1 MIVPRLYE
9 DLCVLHQNT
18 MPDRAYYVPSSTR
31 GDRLAWHRESS
42 DRLQMLSGCEWR
54 FAWYPSIHDLQDPF
68 YLPDYEPGKWW
79 KTEMVPF
86 CWQMRGYDSPQYT
99 NIRYPFPFDPP
110 YVPQD
115 NPCGAY
121 LHHFEWRRDPKAPC
135 VFLNFEGVDS
145 CFYVW
150 LNGTYVGYSQV
161 SHHTSEFDVTELVR
175 EGDNLLAVLVLK
187 WCDGSYLEDQDK
199 FRFSGIFRDVYL
211 LHRPADRI
219 EDYVIETDL
228 SDDLQHADLKIR
240 FSFSRKP
247 VPVSLTL
254 ISPDGSGIIYQDT
267 IRPGREGNRDGTHG
281 LRTESVTIEV
291 DRPLLWSAENPVLY
305 TLVIDTK
312 KEVITEKA
320 GFRKIEVKDL
330 VLTLNGS
337 PIKFRGVNR
346 HESDPLTGAVCS
358 PDQALRDLHMIKAN
372 NFNAVRASHYPNS
385 PWFYQLCDE
394 LGLYVIDEA
403 DNESHGTGPLT
414 FGEEDYTE
422 RMRKAHFRIADN
434 PDFVE
439 PTLDRIRSMV
449 IRNRNRPSILVWS
462 MGNECG
468 YGRTFEEALRWTK
481 ENDPTRLTHYES
493 AFYVSPVRE
502 FDVSNIDL
510 YGRMYPG
517 FDEVT
522 DYLDNEPDIP
532 LLLVEYCHSMGNG
545 PGDFKEYLDLTEQ
558 YPALCGG
565 FVWEWCDHAVYKG
578 TAENGKAMYWYGG
591 DHGEL
596 QHDGN
601 FCLDGLVYPDR
612 TPHTGL
618 LEYKNVH
625 RPLRASYDAG
635 RQVLTMENHMDFT
648 DPSGKISAAWTL
660 TLDGTQIA
668 EGPLEIP
675 SIAPH
680 ASAEIPL
687 TFTVPDKGRC
697 FLTVTYVLKKENIGL
712 PAGHELG
719 FDEIRI
725 PTAEPRA
732 LKAAGILTD
741 PQPAAPGTLAVT
753 EKDRFLI
760 IEGEGFTYQLDS
772 LSGLFTSLRV
782 HDRELL
788 DRPADFNV
796 WRAPTDNDVPGVDLW
811 KLERLDHTVT
821 RAYEITWKTVH
832 SAGAAAGR
840 KENGEDV
847 PEAVEI
853 SICQS
858 VASLSNQPVL
868 RMNNKVT
875 VFADGRILL
884 DVQADK
890 DPEYA
895 DLPRI
900 GLRLFLCGGMKNIR
914 YFGMGPM
921 ETYID
926 KHHAGHHG
934 NFKGTAASMQEDYIR
949 PQENGSH
956 YDCDF
961 VTVKG
966 KGLCLTV
973 VSADTDPDST
983 FSFNASVYT
992 QEELEEKR
1000 HNYELEPCGSTVL
1013 CIDHRMAGIG
1023 SHSCGPELLPEYRVS
1038 GDTFRFSFML
1048 KPEEI

>member
-1 MIVPRLYE
+1 MSG
-9 DLCVLHQNT
+9 LC
-18 MPDRAYYVPSSTR
+18 
-31 GDRLAWHRESS
+31 
-42 DRLQMLSGCEWR
+42 
-54 FAWYPSIHDLQDPF
+54 
-68 YLPDYEPGKWW
+68 
-79 KTEMVPF
+79 
-86 CWQMRGYDSPQYT
+86 
-99 NIRYPFPFDPP
+99 
-110 YVPQD
+110 
-115 NPCGAY
+115 
-121 LHHFEWRRDPKAPC
+121 
-135 VFLNFEGVDS
+135 
-145 CFYVW
+145 
-150 LNGTYVGYSQV
+150 
-161 SHHTSEFDVTELVR
+161 
-175 EGDNLLAVLVLK
+175 
-187 WCDGSYLEDQDK
+187 
-199 FRFSGIFRDVYL
+199 
-211 LHRPADRI
+211 
-219 EDYVIETDL
+219 
-228 SDDLQHADLKIR
+228 
-240 FSFSRKP
+240 
-247 VPVSLTL
+247 
-254 ISPDGSGIIYQDT
+254 
-267 IRPGREGNRDGTHG
+267 
-281 LRTESVTIEV
+281 TESVTIPV
-291 DRPLLWSAENPVLY
+291 DRPLLWNAEDPLLY

-312 KEVITEKA
+312 KEVITEKV
-320 GFRKIEVKDL
+320 GFRKVEVKDL

-337 PIKFRGVNR
+337 PITFRGVNR
-346 HESDPLTGAVCS
+346 HESDPVTGAVCS
-358 PDQALRDLHMIKAN
+358 LDQALKDLNMIKAN

-414 FGEEDYTE
+414 FTEEDYTE

-434 PDFVE
+434 RDFVE
-439 PTLDRIRSMV
+439 PTLDRVRSMV
-449 IRNRNRPSILVWS
+449 TRNRNRPSILVWS

-468 YGRTFEEALRWTK
+468 YGRTFEESLRWTK
-481 ENDPTRLTHYES
+481 ENDPTRLTTYES
-493 AFYVSPVRE
+493 AFYASPVRE

-510 YGRMYPG
+510 FGRMYPG
-517 FDEVT
+517 FKEVT

-635 RQVLTMENHMDFT
+635 RQILTVENHMDFA
-648 DPSGKISAAWTL
+648 DPAERISAAWAL
-660 TLDGTQIA
+660 TLDGSQIA

-680 ASAEIPL
+680 ACAEIPL
-687 TFTVPDKGRC
+687 AFTVPDKGRC
-697 FLTVTYVLKKENIGL
+697 FLTVTYVLKKESFGL

-732 LKAAGILTD
+732 LKVAGLLAGTDRIRPESPEMKRGTAGAAGAQAATD
-741 PQPAAPGTLAVT
+741 SQTAAAAAPAVT
-753 EKDRFLI
+753 EAGRFLI
-760 IEGEGFTYQLDS
+760 IEGQGFTYQLDT
-772 LSGLFTSLRV
+772 LSGLFTSLKV
-782 HDRELL
+782 HDREML
-788 DRPADFNV
+788 DRPIDFNL

-811 KLERLDHTVT
+811 KLERLDHTGT
-821 RAYEITWKTVH
+821 RAYEVTWKTAGPAEA
-832 SAGAAAGR
+832 SAEQQADR
-840 KENGEDV
+840 ETL

-853 SICQS
+853 SIRQS
-858 VASLSNQPVL
+858 AASMSNQPVL

-890 DPEYA
+890 DPEYP

-900 GLRLFLCGGMKNIR
+900 GLRLFLCGSMKKVR

-926 KHHAGHHG
+926 KHRAGRHG
-934 NFKGTAASMQEDYIR
+934 YF
-949 PQENGSH
+949 
-956 YDCDF
+956 
-961 VTVKG
+961 
-966 KGLCLTV
+966 
-973 VSADTDPDST
+973 
-983 FSFNASVYT
+983 
-992 QEELEEKR
+992 
-1000 HNYELEPCGSTVL
+1000 
-1013 CIDHRMAGIG
+1013 
-1023 SHSCGPELLPEYRVS
+1023 
-1038 GDTFRFSFML
+1038 
-1048 KPEEI
+1048 

>member
-1 MIVPRLYE
+1 
-9 DLCVLHQNT
+9 
-18 MPDRAYYVPSSTR
+18 
-31 GDRLAWHRESS
+31 
-42 DRLQMLSGCEWR
+42 
-54 FAWYPSIHDLQDPF
+54 
-68 YLPDYEPGKWW
+68 
-79 KTEMVPF
+79 
-86 CWQMRGYDSPQYT
+86 
-99 NIRYPFPFDPP
+99 
-110 YVPQD
+110 
-115 NPCGAY
+115 
-121 LHHFEWRRDPKAPC
+121 
-135 VFLNFEGVDS
+135 
-145 CFYVW
+145 
-150 LNGTYVGYSQV
+150 VGYSQV
-161 SHHTSEFDVTELVR
+161 SHHTSEFDVTELIR

-211 LHRPADRI
+211 LNRPADRI
-219 EDYVIETDL
+219 EDYVIGTDL
-228 SDDLQHADLKIR
+228 SDDFLRADLNIR

-247 VPVSLTL
+247 LPVSLTL
-254 ISPDGSGIIYQDT
+254 ISPDGSKILYQDT
-267 IRPGREGNRDGTHG
+267 IRPGREGDRDDASG
-281 LRTESVTIEV
+281 LRTENVTIPV
-291 DRPLLWSAENPVLY
+291 DRPVLWNAEDPVLY

-312 KEVITEKA
+312 KEVITEKV
-320 GFRKIEVKDL
+320 GFRKVEVKDL

-337 PIKFRGVNR
+337 PITFRGVNR
-346 HESDPLTGAVCS
+346 HESDPVTGAVCS
-358 PDQALRDLHMIKAN
+358 LDQALKDLNMIKAN

-414 FGEEDYTE
+414 FTEEDYTE

-449 IRNRNRPSILVWS
+449 TRNRNRPSILVWS

-481 ENDPTRLTHYES
+481 ENDPARLTTYES
-493 AFYVSPVRE
+493 AFYASPVRE

-510 YGRMYPG
+510 FGRMYPG

-522 DYLDNEPDIP
+522 DYLDNEPDKP

-545 PGDFKEYLDLTEQ
+545 PGDFKEYLDLTEA

-635 RQVLTMENHMDFT
+635 RQILTVENHMDFM
-648 DPSGKISAAWTL
+648 DPDGKISAAWTL
-660 TLDGTQIA
+660 TLDGSQIA
-668 EGPLEIP
+668 EGPLAIP

-680 ASAEIPL
+680 TCAEIPL
-687 TFTVPDKGRC
+687 SFTVPDKGRC
-697 FLTVTYVLKKENIGL
+697 FLTVTYVLKKEAFGL

-732 LKAAGILTD
+732 LKAAGLLAGTDRVRPDADKMDAGAAGAQAAAD
-741 PQPAAPGTLAVT
+741 PQQTSPGALTVT
-753 EKDRFLI
+753 ETERFLV
-760 IEGEGFTYQLDS
+760 IEGQGFTYQLDT
-772 LSGLFTSLRV
+772 LSGLFTSLKV

-788 DRPADFNV
+788 DRPIDFNV

-811 KLERLDHTVT
+811 KLERLDHTGT
-821 RAYEITWKTVH
+821 RAYEVTWKT
-832 SAGAAAGR
+832 ARPADEADQETGAEYVT
-840 KENGEDV
+840 ENV
-847 PEAVEI
+847 SEAVEI
-853 SICQS
+853 SIRQS
-858 VASLSNQPVL
+858 VASMSNQPVL

-875 VFADGRILL
+875 VFPDGRILL

-890 DPEYA
+890 DPEYP

-900 GLRLFLCGGMKNIR
+900 GLRLFLCGSMKKIR

-926 KHHAGHHG
+926 KHRAGHHG
-934 NFKGTAASMQEDYIR
+934 YFKGTAASMQEDYIR
-949 PQENGSH
+949 PQESGSH

-966 KGLCLTV
+966 KGLRLTAA
-973 VSADTDPDST
+973 SADADPDST

-992 QEELEEKR
+992 QEELEGKR

-1038 GDTFRFSFML
+1038 GDRFRFSFML
-1048 KPEEI
+1048 KPEEM

>member
-9 DLCVLHQNT
+9 DLSVLHQNT
-18 MPDRAYYVPSSTR
+18 MPDRAYYVPSSVR

-54 FAWYPSIHDLQDPF
+54 FAWYPSIHD
-68 YLPDYEPGKWW
+68 
-79 KTEMVPF
+79 
-86 CWQMRGYDSPQYT
+86 

-121 LHHFEWRRDPKAPC
+121 LHHFEWHRNTKAPC
-135 VFLNFEGVDS
+135 AFLNFEGVDS

-150 LNGTYVGYSQV
+150 LNGTYVGYSQI
-161 SHHTSEFDVTELVR
+161 SHHTSEFDVTELLQ
-175 EGDNLLAVLVLK
+175 EGDNLLAALVLK

-211 LHRPADRI
+211 LNRPADRI

-228 SDDLQHADLKIR
+228 SDDFQRADLKIR
-240 FSFSRKP
+240 FTFSRKP
-247 VPVSLTL
+247 LPVSLTL
-254 ISPDGSGIIYQDT
+254 TGPDGSGILYQDT
-267 IRPGREGNRDGTHG
+267 IRPGRERDRDEVSG
-281 LRTESVTIEV
+281 LCTESVTIPV
-291 DRPLLWSAENPVLY
+291 DRPLLWNAEDPLLY

-312 KEVITEKA
+312 KEVITEKV
-320 GFRKIEVKDL
+320 GFRKVEVKDL

-337 PIKFRGVNR
+337 PITFRGVNR
-346 HESDPLTGAVCS
+346 HESDPVTGAVCS
-358 PDQALRDLHMIKAN
+358 LDQALKDLNMIKAN

-414 FGEEDYTE
+414 FTEEDYTE

-434 PDFVE
+434 RDFVE
-439 PTLDRIRSMV
+439 PTLDRVRSMV
-449 IRNRNRPSILVWS
+449 TRNRNRPSILVWS

-468 YGRTFEEALRWTK
+468 YGRTFEESLRWTK
-481 ENDPTRLTHYES
+481 ENDPTRLTTYES
-493 AFYVSPVRE
+493 AFYASPVRE

-510 YGRMYPG
+510 FGRMYPG
-517 FDEVT
+517 FKEVT

-635 RQVLTMENHMDFT
+635 RQILTVENHMDFA
-648 DPSGKISAAWTL
+648 DPAERISAAWAL
-660 TLDGTQIA
+660 TLDGSQIA

-680 ASAEIPL
+680 ACAEIPL
-687 TFTVPDKGRC
+687 AFTVPDKGRC
-697 FLTVTYVLKKENIGL
+697 FLTVTYVLKKESFGL

-732 LKAAGILTD
+732 LKVAGLLAGTDRIRPESPEMKRGTAGAAGAQAATD
-741 PQPAAPGTLAVT
+741 SQTAAAAAPAVT
-753 EKDRFLI
+753 EAGRFLI
-760 IEGEGFTYQLDS
+760 IEGQGFTYQLDT
-772 LSGLFTSLRV
+772 LSGLFTSLKV
-782 HDRELL
+782 HDREML
-788 DRPADFNV
+788 DRPIDFNL

-811 KLERLDHTVT
+811 KLERLDHTGT
-821 RAYEITWKTVH
+821 RAYEVTWKTAGPAEA
-832 SAGAAAGR
+832 SAEQQADR
-840 KENGEDV
+840 ETL

-853 SICQS
+853 SIRQS
-858 VASLSNQPVL
+858 AASMSNQPVL

-890 DPEYA
+890 DPEYP

-900 GLRLFLCGGMKNIR
+900 GLRLFLCGSMKKVR

-926 KHHAGHHG
+926 KHRAGRHG
-934 NFKGTAASMQEDYIR
+934 YF
-949 PQENGSH
+949 
-956 YDCDF
+956 
-961 VTVKG
+961 
-966 KGLCLTV
+966 
-973 VSADTDPDST
+973 
-983 FSFNASVYT
+983 
-992 QEELEEKR
+992 
-1000 HNYELEPCGSTVL
+1000 
-1013 CIDHRMAGIG
+1013 
-1023 SHSCGPELLPEYRVS
+1023 
-1038 GDTFRFSFML
+1038 
-1048 KPEEI
+1048 

>member
-1 MIVPRLYE
+1 M
-9 DLCVLHQNT
+9 
-18 MPDRAYYVPSSTR
+18 
-31 GDRLAWHRESS
+31 
-42 DRLQMLSGCEWR
+42 
-54 FAWYPSIHDLQDPF
+54 
-68 YLPDYEPGKWW
+68 
-79 KTEMVPF
+79 
-86 CWQMRGYDSPQYT
+86 
-99 NIRYPFPFDPP
+99 
-110 YVPQD
+110 
-115 NPCGAY
+115 
-121 LHHFEWRRDPKAPC
+121 
-135 VFLNFEGVDS
+135 
-145 CFYVW
+145 
-150 LNGTYVGYSQV
+150 GYSQV
-161 SHHTSEFDVTELVR
+161 SHHTSEFDVTELIR

-211 LHRPADRI
+211 LNRPADRI
-219 EDYVIETDL
+219 EDYVIGTDL
-228 SDDLQHADLKIR
+228 SDDFLRADLNIR

-247 VPVSLTL
+247 LPVSLTL
-254 ISPDGSGIIYQDT
+254 ISPDGSKILYQDT
-267 IRPGREGNRDGTHG
+267 IRPGREGDRDDASG
-281 LRTESVTIEV
+281 LRTENVTIPV
-291 DRPLLWSAENPVLY
+291 DRPVLWNAEDPVLY

-312 KEVITEKA
+312 KEVITEKV
-320 GFRKIEVKDL
+320 GFRKVEVKDL

-337 PIKFRGVNR
+337 PITFRGVNR
-346 HESDPLTGAVCS
+346 HESDPVTGAVCS
-358 PDQALRDLHMIKAN
+358 LDQALKDLNMIKAN

-414 FGEEDYTE
+414 FTEEDYTE

-449 IRNRNRPSILVWS
+449 TRNRNRPSILVWS

-481 ENDPTRLTHYES
+481 ENDPARLTTYES
-493 AFYVSPVRE
+493 AFYASPVRE

-510 YGRMYPG
+510 FGRMYPG

-522 DYLDNEPDIP
+522 DYLDNEPDKP

-545 PGDFKEYLDLTEQ
+545 PGDFKEYLDLTEA

-635 RQVLTMENHMDFT
+635 RQILTVENHMDFM
-648 DPSGKISAAWTL
+648 DPDGKISAAWTL
-660 TLDGTQIA
+660 TLDGSQIA
-668 EGPLEIP
+668 EGPLAIP

-680 ASAEIPL
+680 TCAEIPL
-687 TFTVPDKGRC
+687 SFTVPDKGRC
-697 FLTVTYVLKKENIGL
+697 FLTVTYVLKKEAFGL

-732 LKAAGILTD
+732 LKAAGLLAGTDRVRPDADKMDAGAAGAQAAAD
-741 PQPAAPGTLAVT
+741 PQQTSPGALTVT
-753 EKDRFLI
+753 ETERFLV
-760 IEGEGFTYQLDS
+760 IEGQGFTYQLDT
-772 LSGLFTSLRV
+772 LSGLFTSLKV

-788 DRPADFNV
+788 DRPIDFNV

-811 KLERLDHTVT
+811 KLERLDHTGT
-821 RAYEITWKTVH
+821 RAYEVTWKT
-832 SAGAAAGR
+832 ARPADEADQETGAEYVT
-840 KENGEDV
+840 ENV
-847 PEAVEI
+847 SEAVEI
-853 SICQS
+853 SIRQS
-858 VASLSNQPVL
+858 VASMSNQPVL

-875 VFADGRILL
+875 VFPDGRILL

-890 DPEYA
+890 DPEYP

-900 GLRLFLCGGMKNIR
+900 GLRLFLCGSMKKIR

-926 KHHAGHHG
+926 KHRAGHHG
-934 NFKGTAASMQEDYIR
+934 YFKGTAASMQEDYIR
-949 PQENGSH
+949 PQESGSH

-966 KGLCLTV
+966 KGLRLTAA
-973 VSADTDPDST
+973 SADADPDST

-992 QEELEEKR
+992 QEELEGKR

-1038 GDTFRFSFML
+1038 GDRFRFSFML
-1048 KPEEI
+1048 KPEEM

>member
-1 MIVPRLYE
+1 M
-9 DLCVLHQNT
+9 
-18 MPDRAYYVPSSTR
+18 
-31 GDRLAWHRESS
+31 
-42 DRLQMLSGCEWR
+42 
-54 FAWYPSIHDLQDPF
+54 
-68 YLPDYEPGKWW
+68 
-79 KTEMVPF
+79 
-86 CWQMRGYDSPQYT
+86 
-99 NIRYPFPFDPP
+99 
-110 YVPQD
+110 
-115 NPCGAY
+115 
-121 LHHFEWRRDPKAPC
+121 
-135 VFLNFEGVDS
+135 
-145 CFYVW
+145 
-150 LNGTYVGYSQV
+150 
-161 SHHTSEFDVTELVR
+161 
-175 EGDNLLAVLVLK
+175 
-187 WCDGSYLEDQDK
+187 
-199 FRFSGIFRDVYL
+199 
-211 LHRPADRI
+211 
-219 EDYVIETDL
+219 
-228 SDDLQHADLKIR
+228 
-240 FSFSRKP
+240 
-247 VPVSLTL
+247 
-254 ISPDGSGIIYQDT
+254 
-267 IRPGREGNRDGTHG
+267 
-281 LRTESVTIEV
+281 
-291 DRPLLWSAENPVLY
+291 
-305 TLVIDTK
+305 
-312 KEVITEKA
+312 
-320 GFRKIEVKDL
+320 
-330 VLTLNGS
+330 
-337 PIKFRGVNR
+337 
-346 HESDPLTGAVCS
+346 TGAVCS
-358 PDQALRDLHMIKAN
+358 LDQALKDLNMIKAN

-414 FGEEDYTE
+414 FTEEDYTE

-449 IRNRNRPSILVWS
+449 TRNRNRPSILVWS

-481 ENDPTRLTHYES
+481 ENDPARLTTYES
-493 AFYVSPVRE
+493 AFYASPVRE

-510 YGRMYPG
+510 FGRMYPG

-522 DYLDNEPDIP
+522 DYLDNEPDKP

-545 PGDFKEYLDLTEQ
+545 PGDFKEYLDLTEA

-565 FVWEWCDHAVYKG
+565 FVWEWCDHALYKG

-635 RQVLTMENHMDFT
+635 RQILTVENHMDFM
-648 DPSGKISAAWTL
+648 DPDGKISAAWTL
-660 TLDGTQIA
+660 TLDGSQIA
-668 EGPLEIP
+668 EGPLAIP

-680 ASAEIPL
+680 TCAEIPL
-687 TFTVPDKGRC
+687 AFTVPDKGRC
-697 FLTVTYVLKKENIGL
+697 FLTVTYVLKKEAFGL

-732 LKAAGILTD
+732 LKAAGLLAGTDRVRPDADKMDAGAAGAQAAAD
-741 PQPAAPGTLAVT
+741 PQQISPGALTVT
-753 EKDRFLI
+753 ESERFLV
-760 IEGEGFTYQLDS
+760 IEGQDFTYRLDT
-772 LSGLFTSLRV
+772 LSGLFTSLKL

-788 DRPADFNV
+788 DRPIDFNV
-796 WRAPTDNDVPGVDLW
+796 WRAPTDNDVHGVDLW
-811 KLERLDHTVT
+811 KLERLDHTGT
-821 RAYEITWKTVH
+821 RAYEVTWKTALPADEAEQE
-832 SAGAAAGR
+832 AGAEYVT
-840 KENGEDV
+840 ENASK
-847 PEAVEI
+847 AVEI
-853 SICQS
+853 SIRQS
-858 VASLSNQPVL
+858 VASMSNQPVL

-875 VFADGRILL
+875 VFPDGRILL

-890 DPEYA
+890 DPEYP

-900 GLRLFLCGGMKNIR
+900 GLRLFLCGSMKKIR

-926 KHHAGHHG
+926 KHRAGHHG
-934 NFKGTAASMQEDYIR
+934 YFKGTAASMQEDYIR
-949 PQENGSH
+949 PQESGSH

-966 KGLCLTV
+966 KGLRLTAA
-973 VSADTDPDST
+973 SADADPDTT

-992 QEELEEKR
+992 QEELEGKR

-1023 SHSCGPELLPEYRVS
+1023 SHSCGPELLPKYRVAA
-1038 GDTFRFSFML
+1038 DTFRFSFML
-1048 KPEEI
+1048 KPEEM